1 MNDIDFVRKMINSLV
16 SIFPQ
21 TSNIWLLIFVTLVSY
36 GVIGVYFFGYLK
48 ISPELNEFDQ
58 NYTNLPSAIYA
69 LIKFSTLESPILQ
82 IIESTATMQPNS
94 VCFDLY
100 SYNDF
105 VEHGRM
111 GCGSPVG
118 YVFFLSF
125 HVVYSLILLSTLL
138 AIIVDAYS

>member
-48 ISPELNEFDQ
+48 IGPELNEFDQ

-82 IIESTATMQPNS
+82 IIESTATIQPNS
-94 VCFDLY
+94 VCYDLY

-111 GCGSPVG
+111 GCGSSVG
-118 YVFFLSF
+118 YIFFLSF